1 MSDADEHRSHSRDFV
16 ASLDKGLKILLCFER
31 KHSKLTLAEVARL
44 TGFAPATA
52 RRFLMT
58 LEALDYLH
66 SDGKRFWVT
75 PRTLLLARP
84 YLVSR
89 PAPQLAQPVLDTLA
103 ERTRQSASLG
113 ILLDDEVLIIA
124 RSTGRRTLSTGLA
137 IGSRLPVYCSSLG
150 RALLS
155 TLPQE
160 AVMGHLA
167 RATFEPW
174 TPHTSPDIAAALD
187 QVERCRAHG
196 WAECDEELELGV
208 RSIAVPIQNASGKT
222 LAALSLSVRAERM
235 TMQAFQA
242 AHLGAIHE
250 ARRQLAAKVAF
261 D

>member
-1 MSDADEHRSHSRDFV
+1 MSDEHRLHSRDFV
-16 ASLDKGLKILLCFER
+16 ASLDKGLKVLLCFER

-44 TGFAPATA
+44 TGYSPATA

-66 SDGKRFWVT
+66 SDGKRFWVS

-89 PAPQLAQPVLDTLA
+89 PAPQLAQPILDALA

-113 ILLDDEVLIIA
+113 ILLDNEVLIIA

-137 IGSRLPVYCSSLG
+137 IGSRLPIYCSSIG
-150 RALLS
+150 RAILS

-160 AVMGHLA
+160 EVMSYLA
-167 RATFEPW
+167 NASYEQW
-174 TPHTSPDIAAALD
+174 TPRTVPDIASAAES
-187 QVERCRAHG
+187 VARCRSTG

-208 RSIAVPIQNASGKT
+208 RSIAVPIPNASGKAV
-222 LAALSLSVRAERM
+222 AALSLSVRAERM
-235 TMQAFQA
+235 TMKAFED
-242 AHLGAIHE
+242 AHLDAIQETRKQLGAAI
-250 ARRQLAAKVAF
+250 AF

>member
-1 MSDADEHRSHSRDFV
+1 MPDEHRLHSRDFV
-16 ASLDKGLKILLCFER
+16 ASLDKGLKVLLCFER

-44 TGFAPATA
+44 TGYSPATA

-58 LEALDYLH
+58 LHALDYLH
-66 SDGKRFWVT
+66 SDGKRFWVS

-89 PAPQLAQPVLDTLA
+89 PAPQLAQPILDALA

-113 ILLDDEVLIIA
+113 ILLDNEVLIIA

-137 IGSRLPVYCSSLG
+137 IGSRLPIYCSSLG

-160 AVMGHLA
+160 EVMGYLA
-167 RATFEPW
+167 KASYEPW
-174 TPHTSPDIAAALD
+174 TPRTVPDIASAAES
-187 QVERCRAHG
+187 VARCRSTG
-196 WAECDEELELGV
+196 WAECDEELEMGV
-208 RSIAVPIQNASGKT
+208 RSIAVPIPNASGKA

-235 TMQAFQA
+235 TMKAFEE
-242 AHLGAIHE
+242 AHLDAIQETRKQLGAAI
-250 ARRQLAAKVAF
+250 AF

>member
-1 MSDADEHRSHSRDFV
+1 MSDEHRLHSRDFV
-16 ASLDKGLKILLCFER
+16 ASLDKGLKVLLCFER

-44 TGFAPATA
+44 TGYTPATA

-58 LEALDYLH
+58 LQALDYLH
-66 SDGKRFWVT
+66 SDGKRFWVA

-89 PAPQLAQPVLDTLA
+89 PAPQLAQPILDTLA

-113 ILLDDEVLIIA
+113 ILLDNEVLIIA

-160 AVMGHLA
+160 DVMRYLA
-167 RATFEPW
+167 KASFEQW
-174 TPHTSPDIAAALD
+174 TPQTVHDVASAAAS
-187 QVERCRAHG
+187 VARCRATG
-196 WAECDEELELGV
+196 WAECDEELEMGV
-208 RSIAVPIQNASGKT
+208 RSIAVPIQNASGKA

-235 TMQAFQA
+235 TMQAFQE
-242 AHLGAIHE
+242 AHLAAIQE
-250 ARRQLAAKVAF
+250 ARRHLSAAIAF

>member
-1 MSDADEHRSHSRDFV
+1 MPDEHRLHSRDFV
-16 ASLDKGLKILLCFER
+16 ASLDKGLKVLLCFER

-44 TGFAPATA
+44 TGYSPATA

-58 LEALDYLH
+58 LHALDYLH
-66 SDGKRFWVT
+66 SDGKRFWVS

-89 PAPQLAQPVLDTLA
+89 PAPQLAQPILDALA
-103 ERTRQSASLG
+103 DRTRQSASLG
-113 ILLDDEVLIIA
+113 ILLDNEVLIIA

-137 IGSRLPVYCSSLG
+137 IGSRLPIYCSSLG

-160 AVMGHLA
+160 DVMGYLA
-167 RATFEPW
+167 KASYEQW
-174 TPHTSPDIAAALD
+174 TPRTVPDIASAAES
-187 QVERCRAHG
+187 VARCRFAG
-196 WAECDEELELGV
+196 WAECDEELEMGV
-208 RSIAVPIQNASGKT
+208 RSIAVPIPNASGKA

-235 TMQAFQA
+235 TMQEFQD
-242 AHLGAIHE
+242 AHLGAIQE
-250 ARRQLAAKVAF
+250 ARRHLGAAIAF